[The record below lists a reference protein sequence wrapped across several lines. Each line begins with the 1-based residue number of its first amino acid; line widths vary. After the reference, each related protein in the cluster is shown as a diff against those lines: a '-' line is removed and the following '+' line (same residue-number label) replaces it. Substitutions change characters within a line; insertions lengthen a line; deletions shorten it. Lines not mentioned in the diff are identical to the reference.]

1 MKRIKL
7 YSTHPRDEVLS
18 MIKDNT
24 RVNDG
29 VRFGDKKGG
38 KPFMHV
44 KENGDKL
51 RIKCEMMGRPSK
63 DNGFLVGT
71 VFRGRITEKDGYT
84 QLSGFITT
92 SLIYHLVMIALFLF
106 LLIRMIITSSYTMI
120 PMLVFVVAFELLFFK
135 DEFKKQGYIERY
147 LIRALRRLDTK

>member
-1 MKRIKL
+1 MKIIKL
-7 YSTHPRDEVLS
+7 YSTHTRDEVLS
-18 MIKDNT
+18 IIKDNS

-29 VRFGDKKGG
+29 VRFNDKRGG

-71 VFRGRITEKDGYT
+71 VFRGRIREEGGYT
-84 QLSGFITT
+84 RISGLITT
-92 SLIYHLVMIALFLF
+92 SLIYHIVMAALFLF
-106 LLIRMIITSSYTMI
+106 LLIRMIITSAYTMI

-147 LIRALRRLDTK
+147 LVRALRRLDNK